1 MISSGRSVVRS
12 SRLVWDQ
19 EVAGSNPATPTK
31 KIENFKKIKV
41 SSSAKLSIPILIGTV
56 SRETFLKTSGA

>member
-1 MISSGRSVVRS
+1 MVRKL
-12 SRLVWDQ
+12 SRQDD
-19 EVAGSNPATPTK
+19 K

-41 SSSAKLSIPILIGTV
+41 RSLAKLSIPILIGTV